1 MFKKLKKPLG
11 ILLSVAL
18 VTGTAVM
25 TPIADIVGTSITA
38 SAAEKELDVG
48 TEFYVGDTL
57 NTNGYKY
64 VVYNNIYDS
73 NYSFNNSAVV
83 PAPTYR
89 KSNNYWYFTDII
101 RSGWGFTLVDKA
113 FSGTETVTGFRCVSG
128 DGLSS
133 GTAFKFDLIYDNET
147 DTCEMD
153 FSDVAESLVSIKDAD
168 ENTVSLNNG
177 KATIKA
183 GYVIT
188 SSEPLSFPRTYAE
201 QQTDE
206 NNFVYVIKNMIQS
219 EKKVAYDTSAF
230 KGTVTSYDGNYGV
243 TVEGYEGKSVQL
255 FSRTPYYNQ
264 SVTVDFSHGTV
275 LTGRNDYYDAPLDEF
290 FDIYNADGENIT
302 NLFEFSNMA
311 GSYYNYYYYKLKQ
324 NLETD
329 VSVFRTGTQFSLILA
344 EGVKIENTDIVTA
357 QDGNKYTIRPAAAA
371 ILSSDH
377 LISLSDSNGNLSVKP
392 TDFKKVVNGR
402 YVYEVKVITEF
413 IVNTANIIT
422 TQEELNNARVGDI
435 VMPAATLSVNDAGYN
450 NIEYREYFNNSG
462 RYWAGSGSGYSLNG
476 NNTATIEDTLSIKI
490 SGNHKAYPVNVGK
503 HESDSDYNVDEDKGN
518 AWLIIRSQKG
528 ENDYWKTLELTGFNL
543 DIPDYQFNWSD
554 DNSTA
559 TVTFNNEQPVDAD
572 VTREADS
579 TNSQWLYTAVKEYN
593 GIPYIETKSIKGYT
607 VEWKKDNDTILETD
621 ENVETGTIPTY
632 DGAAPEKDE
641 DDTYTYTFAG
651 WTDGKNTYA
660 VGAALPNVIADVT
673 YTAVFEGTMKP
684 EAAVAAMI
692 NALPT
697 EVTVNDKEAIEAA
710 RAAYEALTADQ
721 KALVDADTLAKL
733 EAAEEALAA
742 AEQAAADQ
750 AAADAVADTIN
761 SLPTEVTVND
771 KEAIEAARAAYAALT
786 DAQKDLVDAETLAKL
801 EAAEEALAAADQAAA
816 DQAAA
821 DAVAAMIN
829 NLPNPENVTVD
840 DKDAIETT
848 GYALA
853 ALTNAQR
860 ALINPAVIARY
871 RAIAEAFAAVDQAA
885 ADQAAAQ
892 GVTYLINQI
901 PAEVT
906 ENDKETVEK
915 ARKAYNMLTDAQKE
929 LLAPETL
936 AKLEAAEKALIPEL
950 VNESYIENDVSEMKI
965 GNSIT
970 VICDSTGG
978 AGTKQY
984 EVWYKRSTAT
994 KWTKAQ
1000 SSSDNTSVSITPK
1013 HTGEY
1018 TVSVKVKDEA
1028 GTAVKKR
1035 MSFTV
1040 TTDLENTSE
1049 ISASAILKGDSI
1061 TVTCAS
1067 TGGVGTKQYEVWYKR
1082 STATKWTKAQSLSAN
1097 TSVSITPKHIGEYTI
1112 SVKVKDE
1119 AGIAIKKY
1127 IPLTVTTDLENTSE
1141 ISASAISKGDSITA
1155 TCASTGGVGTKEYEV
1170 WYKHS
1175 TATKWT
1181 RVQRFST
1188 NTSVVITPKHTG
1200 EYTVSVK
1207 VKDEVGTA
1215 IKKRMP
1221 LTVS

>member
-89 KSNNYWYFTDII
+89 KSNNYWYFTDI
-101 RSGWGFTLVDKA
+101 
-113 FSGTETVTGFRCVSG
+113 TGFRCVSG

-528 ENDYWKTLELTGFNL
+528 ENDYWKT
-543 DIPDYQFNWSD
+543 
-554 DNSTA
+554 
-559 TVTFNNEQPVDAD
+559 
-572 VTREADS
+572 
-579 TNSQWLYTAVKEYN
+579 
-593 GIPYIETKSIKGYT
+593 
-607 VEWKKDNDTILETD
+607 
-621 ENVETGTIPTY
+621 
-632 DGAAPEKDE
+632 
-641 DDTYTYTFAG
+641 
-651 WTDGKNTYA
+651 
-660 VGAALPNVIADVT
+660 
-673 YTAVFEGTMKP
+673 
-684 EAAVAAMI
+684 
-692 NALPT
+692 
-697 EVTVNDKEAIEAA
+697 
-710 RAAYEALTADQ
+710 
-721 KALVDADTLAKL
+721 
-733 EAAEEALAA
+733 
-742 AEQAAADQ
+742 
-750 AAADAVADTIN
+750 
-761 SLPTEVTVND
+761 
-771 KEAIEAARAAYAALT
+771 
-786 DAQKDLVDAETLAKL
+786 
-801 EAAEEALAAADQAAA
+801 
-816 DQAAA
+816 
-821 DAVAAMIN
+821 
-829 NLPNPENVTVD
+829 
-840 DKDAIETT
+840 
-848 GYALA
+848 
-853 ALTNAQR
+853 
-860 ALINPAVIARY
+860 
-871 RAIAEAFAAVDQAA
+871 
-885 ADQAAAQ
+885 
-892 GVTYLINQI
+892 
-901 PAEVT
+901 
-906 ENDKETVEK
+906 
-915 ARKAYNMLTDAQKE
+915 
-929 LLAPETL
+929 
-936 AKLEAAEKALIPEL
+936 
-950 VNESYIENDVSEMKI
+950 
-965 GNSIT
+965 
-970 VICDSTGG
+970 
-978 AGTKQY
+978 
-984 EVWYKRSTAT
+984 
-994 KWTKAQ
+994 
-1000 SSSDNTSVSITPK
+1000 
-1013 HTGEY
+1013 
-1018 TVSVKVKDEA
+1018 
-1028 GTAVKKR
+1028 
-1035 MSFTV
+1035 
-1040 TTDLENTSE
+1040 
-1049 ISASAILKGDSI
+1049 
-1061 TVTCAS
+1061 
-1067 TGGVGTKQYEVWYKR
+1067 
-1082 STATKWTKAQSLSAN
+1082 
-1097 TSVSITPKHIGEYTI
+1097 
-1112 SVKVKDE
+1112 
-1119 AGIAIKKY
+1119 
-1127 IPLTVTTDLENTSE
+1127 
-1141 ISASAISKGDSITA
+1141 
-1155 TCASTGGVGTKEYEV
+1155 
-1170 WYKHS
+1170 
-1175 TATKWT
+1175 
-1181 RVQRFST
+1181 
-1188 NTSVVITPKHTG
+1188 
-1200 EYTVSVK
+1200 
-1207 VKDEVGTA
+1207 
-1215 IKKRMP
+1215 
-1221 LTVS
+1221 

>member
-1 MFKKLKKPLG
+1 
-11 ILLSVAL
+11 
-18 VTGTAVM
+18 
-25 TPIADIVGTSITA
+25 
-38 SAAEKELDVG
+38 
-48 TEFYVGDTL
+48 
-57 NTNGYKY
+57 
-64 VVYNNIYDS
+64 
-73 NYSFNNSAVV
+73 
-83 PAPTYR
+83 
-89 KSNNYWYFTDII
+89 
-101 RSGWGFTLVDKA
+101 
-113 FSGTETVTGFRCVSG
+113 
-128 DGLSS
+128 
-133 GTAFKFDLIYDNET
+133 
-147 DTCEMD
+147 
-153 FSDVAESLVSIKDAD
+153 
-168 ENTVSLNNG
+168 
-177 KATIKA
+177 
-183 GYVIT
+183 
-188 SSEPLSFPRTYAE
+188 
-201 QQTDE
+201 
-206 NNFVYVIKNMIQS
+206 
-219 EKKVAYDTSAF
+219 
-230 KGTVTSYDGNYGV
+230 
-243 TVEGYEGKSVQL
+243 
-255 FSRTPYYNQ
+255 
-264 SVTVDFSHGTV
+264 
-275 LTGRNDYYDAPLDEF
+275 
-290 FDIYNADGENIT
+290 
-302 NLFEFSNMA
+302 
-311 GSYYNYYYYKLKQ
+311 
-324 NLETD
+324 
-329 VSVFRTGTQFSLILA
+329 
-344 EGVKIENTDIVTA
+344 
-357 QDGNKYTIRPAAAA
+357 
-371 ILSSDH
+371 
-377 LISLSDSNGNLSVKP
+377 
-392 TDFKKVVNGR
+392 
-402 YVYEVKVITEF
+402 
-413 IVNTANIIT
+413 
-422 TQEELNNARVGDI
+422 
-435 VMPAATLSVNDAGYN
+435 
-450 NIEYREYFNNSG
+450 
-462 RYWAGSGSGYSLNG
+462 
-476 NNTATIEDTLSIKI
+476 
-490 SGNHKAYPVNVGK
+490 
-503 HESDSDYNVDEDKGN
+503 
-518 AWLIIRSQKG
+518 
-528 ENDYWKTLELTGFNL
+528 
-543 DIPDYQFNWSD
+543 
-554 DNSTA
+554 
-559 TVTFNNEQPVDAD
+559 
-572 VTREADS
+572 
-579 TNSQWLYTAVKEYN
+579 
-593 GIPYIETKSIKGYT
+593 
-607 VEWKKDNDTILETD
+607 
-621 ENVETGTIPTY
+621 
-632 DGAAPEKDE
+632 
-641 DDTYTYTFAG
+641 
-651 WTDGKNTYA
+651 
-660 VGAALPNVIADVT
+660 
-673 YTAVFEGTMKP
+673 
-684 EAAVAAMI
+684 
-692 NALPT
+692 
-697 EVTVNDKEAIEAA
+697 
-710 RAAYEALTADQ
+710 
-721 KALVDADTLAKL
+721 
-733 EAAEEALAA
+733 
-742 AEQAAADQ
+742 
-750 AAADAVADTIN
+750 
-761 SLPTEVTVND
+761 
-771 KEAIEAARAAYAALT
+771 
-786 DAQKDLVDAETLAKL
+786 
-801 EAAEEALAAADQAAA
+801 
-816 DQAAA
+816 
-821 DAVAAMIN
+821 MIN

>member
-1 MFKKLKKPLG
+1 M
-11 ILLSVAL
+11 
-18 VTGTAVM
+18 
-25 TPIADIVGTSITA
+25 SI
-38 SAAEKELDVG
+38 
-48 TEFYVGDTL
+48 
-57 NTNGYKY
+57 
-64 VVYNNIYDS
+64 
-73 NYSFNNSAVV
+73 
-83 PAPTYR
+83 
-89 KSNNYWYFTDII
+89 
-101 RSGWGFTLVDKA
+101 
-113 FSGTETVTGFRCVSG
+113 
-128 DGLSS
+128 
-133 GTAFKFDLIYDNET
+133 
-147 DTCEMD
+147 
-153 FSDVAESLVSIKDAD
+153 SI
-168 ENTVSLNNG
+168 
-177 KATIKA
+177 
-183 GYVIT
+183 
-188 SSEPLSFPRTYAE
+188 
-201 QQTDE
+201 
-206 NNFVYVIKNMIQS
+206 
-219 EKKVAYDTSAF
+219 
-230 KGTVTSYDGNYGV
+230 
-243 TVEGYEGKSVQL
+243 
-255 FSRTPYYNQ
+255 
-264 SVTVDFSHGTV
+264 
-275 LTGRNDYYDAPLDEF
+275 
-290 FDIYNADGENIT
+290 
-302 NLFEFSNMA
+302 
-311 GSYYNYYYYKLKQ
+311 
-324 NLETD
+324 
-329 VSVFRTGTQFSLILA
+329 
-344 EGVKIENTDIVTA
+344 
-357 QDGNKYTIRPAAAA
+357 IRPAAAA

-710 RAAYEALTADQ
+710 RAAY
-721 KALVDADTLAKL
+721 
-733 EAAEEALAA
+733 
-742 AEQAAADQ
+742 
-750 AAADAVADTIN
+750 
-761 SLPTEVTVND
+761 
-771 KEAIEAARAAYAALT
+771 AALT

-1067 TGGVGTKQYEVWYKR
+1067 TGGVGTK
-1082 STATKWTKAQSLSAN
+1082 
-1097 TSVSITPKHIGEYTI
+1097 
-1112 SVKVKDE
+1112 
-1119 AGIAIKKY
+1119 
-1127 IPLTVTTDLENTSE
+1127 
-1141 ISASAISKGDSITA
+1141 
-1155 TCASTGGVGTKEYEV
+1155 EYEV